1 MLINPSL
8 LLDRTETSRQ
18 NVPLQ
23 LAYTYTPCIVSVAV
37 PGNTCT
43 RCNATV
49 GRKII
54 LDRLEIAR
62 GKGSIIRG
70 IERKASI
77 FEGND
82 PR

>member
-1 MLINPSL
+1 MHSK
-8 LLDRTETSRQ
+8 R
-18 NVPLQ
+18 
-23 LAYTYTPCIVSVAV
+23 C
-37 PGNTCT
+37 GNTCT

-77 FEGND
+77 FEGNRVT
-82 PR
+82 PRSILSDFKLVIT

>member
-1 MLINPSL
+1 MHSK
-8 LLDRTETSRQ
+8 RCG
-18 NVPLQ
+18 
-23 LAYTYTPCIVSVAV
+23 A
-37 PGNTCT
+37 GNTCT

>member
-37 PGNTCT
+37 PCT

-62 GKGSIIRG
+62 GSIIRG